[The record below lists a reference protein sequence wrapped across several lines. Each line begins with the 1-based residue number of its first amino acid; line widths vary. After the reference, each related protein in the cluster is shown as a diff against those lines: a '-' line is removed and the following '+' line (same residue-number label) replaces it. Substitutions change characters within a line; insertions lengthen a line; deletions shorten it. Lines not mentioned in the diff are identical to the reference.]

1 VGRLQPDGQ
10 PDYSDLVYQL
20 RNPANLSN
28 CLSIPSWAVK
38 SLFYY
43 QVQVYSLMS
52 VIDDVHNQMRND
64 YSQKLPTCL
73 SINHRDILNKCEV
86 YLVRVFY
93 WVNWLYNRIL
103 ANSFNQTLS
112 ESEEEFLCCEILSEC
127 KIPFCRPPPPKKK
140 MMMPKLD
147 QAIDF

>member
-1 VGRLQPDGQ
+1 MGRLQPDGQ

-38 SLFYY
+38 SLFYD
-43 QVQVYSLMS
+43 QVQVYNLID

-73 SINHRDILNKCEV
+73 FITDRNILNGCEV
-86 YLVRVFY
+86 DLVSVFY
-93 WVNWLYNRIL
+93 WVDRLYNRIL

-112 ESEEEFLCCEILSEC
+112 ESEEELCLY
-127 KIPFCRPPPPKKK
+127 
-140 MMMPKLD
+140 
-147 QAIDF
+147 